1 MNKAELVAAVAG
13 RAGEDQA
20 TTERVIGALF
30 DTVTDVMKGGDK
42 VAWPGFGAFSASSRQ
57 ARQGRNPATGEM
69 ITIAASTAA
78 KFSAASALKS
88 ALNA

>member
-1 MNKAELVAAVAG
+1 MTKAELVAAVATQ
-13 RAGEDQA
+13 AGADQGTA
-20 TTERVIGALF
+20 ERVIGALF
-30 DTVTDVMKGGDK
+30 DTVTSAMKEGDK

-88 ALNA
+88 ALNG